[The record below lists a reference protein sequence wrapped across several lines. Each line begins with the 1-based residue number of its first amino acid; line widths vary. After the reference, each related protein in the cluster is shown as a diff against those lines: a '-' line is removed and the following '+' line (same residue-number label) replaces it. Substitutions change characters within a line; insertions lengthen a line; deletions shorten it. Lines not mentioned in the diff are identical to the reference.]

1 MGELI
6 DDFKSF
12 LNQEQ
17 YLTNI
22 LDQDSPVELIQE
34 WLRKNQDFNQ
44 KTRLDTLQES
54 NMLELHQAIQDA
66 NYLEDL
72 QKEQL
77 HDDILNQTGFKKD
90 QNCHTTLHMA
100 AQFASLDTLT
110 QLINQ
115 TDFKEVDALDN
126 KRETCL
132 HQPVRDDKADKFK
145 SIMDKVD
152 DDKKPYLLKAPNKEG
167 QTIAHLIMDKVIA
180 KQQINTQEQ
189 SLWQIFA
196 HLIMDKVIAKQQIN
210 TQEQSLWQTLLN
222 HIPTGDPEQI
232 LNVTDNNGETILHKA
247 VRGNRQDLVDSIKGH
262 SHEALYSVGDDKA
275 HTPLH
280 IAVKNNNLSMVT
292 ALLDINI
299 PMQDKTRCDNP
310 LHTALK
316 TQNIDTD
323 IIEALIK
330 KTEYCTNADRQGNR
344 TLQLAIKSN
353 CNFSIINKI
362 SERLQQA
369 NQLDSQMSYFRNSA
383 QDEGLYHALARYNLV
398 NTDLVNQS
406 SSHPG
411 LLNRQR
417 ADGKTPLHIA
427 AEQGSNRT
435 FAALINTKKADSDE
449 SAVAITIQDNEGYT
463 AIQRAIEKG
472 NQHLITQ
479 NADRLSQ
486 LVAQWDNDNAVDTL
500 TLIDQQM
507 PNGDSSSFFQQ
518 CVSIT
523 QQKNENGDYL
533 IHTAVANR
541 HQGADII
548 KAFDFDVNQ
557 KNANGDTALHIAA
570 RQGNKDVITALQNKQ
585 ADSELKN
592 NKEKRPVDVATD
604 DTKDILESQ
613 PSVNPQT

>member
-1 MGELI
+1 MVKLI

-12 LNQEQ
+12 L
-17 YLTNI
+17 
-22 LDQDSPVELIQE
+22 DQDSPVEQHIQE
-34 WLRKNQDFNQ
+34 WLRENQDSNQ

-54 NMLELHQAIQDA
+54 NMLKLHQAIQNA
-66 NYLEDL
+66 NHLEDN
-72 QKEQL
+72 QKKQL
-77 HDDILNQTGFKKD
+77 HDGILIQTGFKKD
-90 QNCHTTLHMA
+90 KNCHTTLHMA

-132 HQPVRDDKADKFK
+132 HQLVRDDQADKFK
-145 SIMDKVD
+145 CIMDKVN

-180 KQQINTQEQ
+180 KQQMNTQ
-189 SLWQIFA
+189 
-196 HLIMDKVIAKQQIN
+196 V
-210 TQEQSLWQTLLN
+210 QSLWQTLLN
-222 HIPTGDPEQI
+222 HIPKDDPEQI

-247 VRGNRQDLVDSIKGH
+247 VRGNRQDLVDSIKDY
-262 SHEALYSVGDDKA
+262 SHEALYSVGEDKA

-280 IAVKNNNLSMVT
+280 IAVKNNNSSMVT

-299 PMQDKTRCDNP
+299 PMQDETNCDNP

-323 IIEALIK
+323 IIEELIK

-435 FAALINTKKADSDE
+435 FAALINTKKAGSDE

-507 PNGDSSSFFQQ
+507 PNGDCSSFFQYSLWRDLAQ
-518 CVSIT
+518 SHRIPVAEADRESRGPN
-523 QQKNENGDYL
+523 QNEDGDDQNRRAYEANNSVEDDRPFNGDDGPDL
-533 IHTAVANR
+533 EQQDQGGIDVPVAPVS
-541 HQGADII
+541 QDQSYPQFFA
-548 KAFDFDVNQ
+548 
-557 KNANGDTALHIAA
+557 
-570 RQGNKDVITALQNKQ
+570 
-585 ADSELKN
+585 
-592 NKEKRPVDVATD
+592 RPVAQSNSNNSNNSNNGYNGPN
-604 DTKDILESQ
+604 LEQ
-613 PSVNPQT
+613 GGRPQMQTGP

>member
-1 MGELI
+1 MGKLI

-22 LDQDSPVELIQE
+22 LDQDSPVARIQE
-34 WLRKNQDFNQ
+34 WLRENQYSNQ

-54 NMLELHQAIQDA
+54 NMLKLHQAIQNA
-66 NYLEDL
+66 NHLENN
-72 QKEQL
+72 QKKQL
-77 HDDILNQTGFKKD
+77 HDGILIQTGFKKD
-90 QNCHTTLHMA
+90 KNCHTTLHMA
-100 AQFASLDTLT
+100 AQFANLDTLT

-115 TDFKEVDALDN
+115 TNFKEVDALDN
-126 KRETCL
+126 KCETCL
-132 HQPVRDDKADKFK
+132 HQLVRDDQTDKFK
-145 SIMDKVD
+145 PIMDKVN
-152 DDKKPYLLKAPNKEG
+152 DDKKPYLLKTPNKEG
-167 QTIAHLIMDKVIA
+167 QTIAHLIMDKV
-180 KQQINTQEQ
+180 
-189 SLWQIFA
+189 
-196 HLIMDKVIAKQQIN
+196 MAKQQIN

-247 VRGNRQDLVDSIKGH
+247 VRGNRQDLVDSIKDY

-280 IAVKNNNLSMVT
+280 IAVENNKSSMVT
-292 ALLDINI
+292 ALLNINI
-299 PMQDKTRCDNP
+299 PMQDETKCDNP

-316 TQNIDTD
+316 KQGTKTE
-323 IIEALIK
+323 IIMALIK
-330 KTEYCTNADRQGNR
+330 RTDYCYKTDHQGKSALQWAI
-344 TLQLAIKSN
+344 TLDHDS
-353 CNFSIINKI
+353 SIIEQI
-362 SERLQQA
+362 SAKLRQA
-369 NQLDSQMSYFRNSA
+369 NKLDSQMSYFRNSA

-427 AEQGSNRT
+427 AEQGSNKT
-435 FAALINTKKADSDE
+435 FAALINMKKAGSDE
-449 SAVAITIQDNEGYT
+449 SAVAITIQDNEGFI
-463 AIQRAIEKG
+463 AIHRAIEKG
-472 NQHLITQ
+472 NQHLITK

-507 PNGDSSSFFQQ
+507 MPNGDSSSFFQYP
-518 CVSIT
+518 SIT
-523 QQKNENGDYL
+523 QQKDQNGDYL
-533 IHTAVANR
+533 IHTAAANR

-557 KNANGDTALHIAA
+557 QNANRDTALHIAA
-570 RQGNKDVITALQNKQ
+570 RQGNKDVITALQDKQ

-592 NKEKRPVDVATD
+592 AKGKRPVDVATD

-613 PSVNPQT
+613 SSVNLQT